1 MPRAVHPRS
10 IRHTRWGQH
19 LISAMALSV
28 LAACGGGGGSAPE
41 ASTSKDPVV
50 DKTPVT
56 LSGTVATGAAV
67 SGTVTAKDANGL
79 VRTGTIA
86 ADGSYSIDVTGLQ
99 APFLL
104 RAVGTV
110 GNKQIVLT
118 APVTAADFNSTINIT
133 PLSDLIVA
141 NLGGQAAEA
150 FFSAPDFSKLDKA
163 SVDNA
168 LKDLQA
174 KLAPVLEAAGLTN
187 VDFLRVPFAA
197 NHSGVDGLLD
207 VLEINVDAAT
217 KTATIVSKVT
227 GDSVSDNLQT
237 KGTDDT
243 TKITLTEDS
252 KKLLKQTTSDPTKT
266 QRVAEV
272 QALLDRYNALYATQL
287 PTAQALTA
295 LCAPNFVDSV
305 GDCAAWAQD
314 QLRDGKVG
322 RRAVLKRIVA
332 FDEAQPNN
340 IDAAKTASGDI
351 TDDNLGVLVAGADAS
366 DTGNTATLLSKVNGQ
381 WKIAGERRL
390 VYINLEGVAFQG
402 LSVDAK
408 GTQTVSY
415 SGAGLYIGID
425 AGTSLA
431 TRAVV
436 TGPGLP
442 TDGVVMTG
450 SAHQNFQFEK
460 GGGSAWTQLGDASPN
475 SSSVYTIKV
484 YNGDSTTQLATYQQ
498 YLGTKSV
505 PTPAKAEG
513 KFPTVV
519 TPVNA
524 AWCAAFGGL
533 VEWTKPEGTVNA
545 KVQASCSNAT
555 ASLNSNPVTLD
566 STNKATLSIPSN
578 YMPEIATKAISSYAK
593 IEVRDADGVNYSTEV
608 TRQFA
613 VATPPVVIP
622 PVVVPPVVIPPV
634 ITPPVPPVPPTTQGS
649 KIDGFGGLM
658 VKSGQEQV
666 NTGESLYSAPDD
678 NWYRQLCEDATG
690 KLLAVNFDST
700 AAVSQV
706 TDQNLLKGRSFTTV
720 ECKAPNRADV
730 SLTFTQDG
738 SANVRKGG
746 TSFTASSAD
755 MQTILT
761 STTPPDEFG
770 FSSAIR
776 VFKAVVNNVENLFLA
791 ETDTKSDGTFSLFF
805 WKEVFPLLN

>member
-1 MPRAVHPRS
+1 MPRAVHQRS

-19 LISAMALSV
+19 LLSAMVLSA

-86 ADGSYSIDVTGLQ
+86 ADGSYRIDVTGLQ

-118 APVTAADFNSTINIT
+118 APVSAADFNSTINIT

-332 FDEAQPNN
+332 FDAAQPDN

-351 TDDNLGVLVAGADAS
+351 TDTNLGVLVSNADAS
-366 DTGNTATLLSKVNGQ
+366 DTDTTATLLSKVNGQ
-381 WKIAGERRL
+381 WKIAGQRRL
-390 VYINLEGVAFQG
+390 VYIKLEGVAFKS
-402 LSVDAK
+402 LSIDTTGK
-408 GTQTVSY
+408 QSLDYEGT
-415 SGAGLYIGID
+415 GLYIGID

-450 SAHQNFQFEK
+450 SAQQNFQFEK
-460 GGGSAWTQLGDASPN
+460 GGGSAWTQLGDASPT

-484 YNGDSTTQLATYQQ
+484 YNGDSTTPLATYQQ

-505 PTPAKAEG
+505 PSPATAEG

-533 VEWTKPEGTVNA
+533 VEWTKPEGSVNSQ
-545 KVQASCSNAT
+545 VQASCSNAT
-555 ASLNSNPVTLD
+555 ASLPSEPVVPD
-566 STNKATLSIPSN
+566 STNKTKLTIPSSF
-578 YMPEIATKAISSYAK
+578 MPEVATKATSSYVK

-608 TRQFA
+608 TRAFA
-613 VATPPVVIP
+613 AEPTTPVIP
-622 PVVVPPVVIPPV
+622 PVAV
-634 ITPPVPPVPPTTQGS
+634 GS
-649 KIDGFGGLM
+649 RIDAFGDLA
-658 VKSGQEQV
+658 VKSGQEPAQS
-666 NTGESLYSAPDD
+666 GETLFSAQGDT
-678 NWYRQLCEDATG
+678 WYTELCNADG
-690 KLLAVNFDST
+690 DLLAVNF
-700 AAVSQV
+700 ANAVKVSQV
-706 TDQNLLKGRSFTTV
+706 TDQNLLKERTFTTV
-720 ECKAPNRADV
+720 ECMAPDRAAV
-730 SLTFTQDG
+730 SLKFNTDG
-738 SANVRKGG
+738 TATVRDNG
-746 TSFTASSAD
+746 TSFTAGAAEVE
-755 MQTILT
+755 TLLT
-761 STTPPDEFG
+761 GTTPPDADG
-770 FSSAIR
+770 FTSAMR
-776 VFKAVVNNVENLFLA
+776 VFKAVVNGIENFFLA
-791 ETDTKSDGTFSLFF
+791 EKDTDAEGSSFLFF
-805 WKEVFPLLN
+805 WKEVPELLS

>member
-19 LISAMALSV
+19 LLSAMALSA

-415 SGAGLYIGID
+415 SGTGLYIGID

-450 SAHQNFQFEK
+450 SAQQNFQFEK
-460 GGGSAWTQLGDASPN
+460 GGGSAWTQLGDASPT

-484 YNGDSTTQLATYQQ
+484 YNGDSTTPLATYQQ

-505 PTPAKAEG
+505 PSPATAEG

-524 AWCAAFGGL
+524 PWCAAFGGL
-533 VEWTKPEGTVNA
+533 VEWTKPEGSVNSQ
-545 KVQASCSNAT
+545 VQASCSNAT
-555 ASLNSNPVTLD
+555 ASLASEHVVPD
-566 STNKATLSIPSN
+566 STNKAKLTIPSSF
-578 YMPEIATKAISSYAK
+578 MPEVATKATSSYVK

-608 TRQFA
+608 TRAFA
-613 VATPPVVIP
+613 AEPTTPVIP
-622 PVVVPPVVIPPV
+622 PVAV
-634 ITPPVPPVPPTTQGS
+634 GS
-649 KIDGFGGLM
+649 RIDAFGDLA
-658 VKSGQEQV
+658 VKSGQEPAQS
-666 NTGESLYSAPDD
+666 GETLFSAQGDT
-678 NWYRQLCEDATG
+678 WYTELCNADAD
-690 KLLAVNFDST
+690 LLAVNFDN
-700 AAVSQV
+700 AVKVSQV
-706 TDQNLLKGRSFTTV
+706 TDQNLLKERTFTTV
-720 ECKAPNRADV
+720 ECKAPDRAAV
-730 SLTFTQDG
+730 SLKFNTDG
-738 SANVRKGG
+738 TATVRDNG
-746 TSFTASSAD
+746 TSFTAGAAEVE
-755 MQTILT
+755 TLLT
-761 STTPPDEFG
+761 GTTPPDADG
-770 FSSAIR
+770 FTSAMR
-776 VFKAVVNNVENLFLA
+776 VFKAVVNGIENFFLA
-791 ETDTKSDGTFSLFF
+791 EKDTDAEGSSFLYF
-805 WKEVFPLLN
+805 WKQVPELLS

>member
-19 LISAMALSV
+19 LLSAMALSA

-86 ADGSYSIDVTGLQ
+86 ADGSYRIDVTGLQ

-118 APVTAADFNSTINIT
+118 APVSAADFNSTINIT

-332 FDEAQPNN
+332 FDAAQPDN

-351 TDDNLGVLVAGADAS
+351 TDTNLGVLVSNADAS
-366 DTGNTATLLSKVNGQ
+366 DTDTTATLLSKVNGQ
-381 WKIAGERRL
+381 WKIAGQRRL
-390 VYINLEGVAFQG
+390 VYIKLEGVAFKS
-402 LSVDAK
+402 LSIDTTGK
-408 GTQTVSY
+408 QSLDY
-415 SGAGLYIGID
+415 EGAGLYIGID
-425 AGTSLA
+425 SGTSAA

-442 TDGVVMTG
+442 TEGVEMTG
-450 SAHQNFQFEK
+450 SAHQNFQFQ
-460 GGGSAWTQLGDASPN
+460 GGGSAWTQLDNTPLTSASL
-475 SSSVYTIKV
+475 YTIKV
-484 YNGDSTTQLATYQQ
+484 YKGDSTTPVGSYQQ
-498 YLGTKSV
+498 HLGTKSV
-505 PTPAKAEG
+505 PTLAQAQA
-513 KFPTVV
+513 KFPSLNT
-519 TPVNA
+519 TVNA
-524 AWCAAFGGL
+524 AWCASFGGL
-533 VEWTKPEGTVNA
+533 IDWTKLPT
-545 KVQASCSNAT
+545 
-555 ASLNSNPVTLD
+555 
-566 STNKATLSIPSN
+566 STNSQVSARCISGSGSLEGMTRSFTALDRATLTIPSSF
-578 YMPEIATKAISSYAK
+578 MPEIATKATSSYVK

-608 TRQFA
+608 TRAFA
-613 VATPPVVIP
+613 AEPTTPVIP
-622 PVVVPPVVIPPV
+622 PVAV
-634 ITPPVPPVPPTTQGS
+634 GS
-649 KIDGFGGLM
+649 RIDAFGDLA
-658 VKSGQEQV
+658 VKSGQEPAQS
-666 NTGESLYSAPDD
+666 GETLFSAQGDT
-678 NWYRQLCEDATG
+678 WYTELCNADG
-690 KLLAVNFDST
+690 DLLAVNF
-700 AAVSQV
+700 ANAVKVSQV
-706 TDQNLLKGRSFTTV
+706 TDQNLLKERTFTTV
-720 ECKAPNRADV
+720 ECMAPDRAAV
-730 SLTFTQDG
+730 SLKFNTDG
-738 SANVRKGG
+738 TATVRDNG
-746 TSFTASSAD
+746 TSFTAGAAEVE
-755 MQTILT
+755 TLLT
-761 STTPPDEFG
+761 GTTPPDADG
-770 FSSAIR
+770 FTSAMR
-776 VFKAVVNNVENLFLA
+776 VFKAVVNGIENFFLA
-791 ETDTKSDGTFSLFF
+791 EKDTDAEGSSFLFF
-805 WKEVFPLLN
+805 WKEVPELLS

>member
-19 LISAMALSV
+19 LLSAMALSA

-86 ADGSYSIDVTGLQ
+86 ADGSYRIDVTGLQ

-118 APVTAADFNSTINIT
+118 APVSAADFNSTINIT

-332 FDEAQPNN
+332 FDAAQPDN

-351 TDDNLGVLVAGADAS
+351 TDTNLGVLVSNADAS
-366 DTGNTATLLSKVNGQ
+366 DTDTTATLLSKVNGQ
-381 WKIAGERRL
+381 WKIAGQRRL
-390 VYINLEGVAFQG
+390 VYIKLEGVAFKS
-402 LSVDAK
+402 LSIDTTGK
-408 GTQTVSY
+408 QSLDYEGT
-415 SGAGLYIGID
+415 GLYIGID

-450 SAHQNFQFEK
+450 SAQQNFQFEK
-460 GGGSAWTQLGDASPN
+460 GGGSAWTQLGDASPT

-484 YNGDSTTQLATYQQ
+484 YNGDSTTPLATYQQ

-505 PTPAKAEG
+505 PSPATAEG

-533 VEWTKPEGTVNA
+533 VEWTKPEGSVNSQ
-545 KVQASCSNAT
+545 VQASCSNAT
-555 ASLNSNPVTLD
+555 ASLPSEPVVPD
-566 STNKATLSIPSN
+566 STNKTKLTIPSSF
-578 YMPEIATKAISSYAK
+578 MPEVATKATSSYVK

-608 TRQFA
+608 TRAFA
-613 VATPPVVIP
+613 AEPTTPVIP
-622 PVVVPPVVIPPV
+622 PVAV
-634 ITPPVPPVPPTTQGS
+634 GS
-649 KIDGFGGLM
+649 RIDAFGDLA
-658 VKSGQEQV
+658 VKSGQEPAQS
-666 NTGESLYSAPDD
+666 GETLFSAQGDT
-678 NWYRQLCEDATG
+678 WYTELCNADAD
-690 KLLAVNFDST
+690 LLAVNFDN
-700 AAVSQV
+700 AVKVSQV
-706 TDQNLLKGRSFTTV
+706 TDQNLLKERTFTTV
-720 ECKAPNRADV
+720 ECKAPDSAAV
-730 SLTFTQDG
+730 SLKFNTDG
-738 SANVRKGG
+738 TATVRDNG
-746 TSFTASSAD
+746 TSFTAGAAEVE
-755 MQTILT
+755 TLLT
-761 STTPPDEFG
+761 GTTPPDADG
-770 FSSAIR
+770 FTSAMR
-776 VFKAVVNNVENLFLA
+776 VFKAVVNGIENFFLA
-791 ETDTKSDGTFSLFF
+791 EKDTDAEGSSFLYF
-805 WKEVFPLLN
+805 WKQVPELLS